1 MTPIFFDS
9 NHDDNTRLKNL
20 YSGAIYVFS
29 PTPSGI
35 ALQDFA
41 AEFCK
46 DYFQTQSPTTV
57 QHELPVSEFIETL
70 KRLKPEFI
78 HHPSCK
84 KLIAEILSNLNCDQK
99 TTYFD
104 VPRIRTA
111 CAGDYLS
118 SGLAYAFKPHRDT
131 WYSTPMSQINWWMP
145 IFPIGPD
152 NGMAFHFDYW
162 DRPIK
167 NSSYQFNYQEWNQTG
182 RKQAHNQGNVDKRVQ
197 SEALEEIKTEPA
209 TTLICE
215 PGGLIV
221 FSAAHLHSTIPN
233 TSNETRISIDFRTV
247 NESDVL
253 GGAMNLDSESTGTT
267 MMDYMRL
274 CDLEHFPAGEIE
286 SHANS
291 IPQPQFSS
299 AKILNSD
306 H

>member
-84 KLIAEILSNLNCDQK
+84 KLIANILSDLNCDQK

-131 WYSTPMSQINWWMP
+131 WYSTPDVRQ
-145 IFPIGPD
+145 GE
-152 NGMAFHFDYW
+152 
-162 DRPIK
+162 
-167 NSSYQFNYQEWNQTG
+167 NSSTNISFWN
-182 RKQAHNQGNVDKRVQ
+182 A
-197 SEALEEIKTEPA
+197 S
-209 TTLICE
+209 ICWCVVSF
-215 PGGLIV
+215 IV
-221 FSAAHLHSTIPN
+221 
-233 TSNETRISIDFRTV
+233 V
-247 NESDVL
+247 
-253 GGAMNLDSESTGTT
+253 GDS
-267 MMDYMRL
+267 RN
-274 CDLEHFPAGEIE
+274 A
-286 SHANS
+286 
-291 IPQPQFSS
+291 
-299 AKILNSD
+299 
-306 H
+306 